1 MKFRKNKNHSAKHN
15 TMDNNQV
22 SNQASEEKVE
32 AAEANH
38 ATETEQTASAQ
49 TEVTDNAE
57 EQTTEAT
64 DVWKDKYDEV
74 HDNHLRLQAEFD
86 NYRKRTMREKADII
100 KNAGERVLTDFLPII
115 DNFERALISMQSAEN
130 VDAVREGVELIYSQ
144 VMNMM
149 KNNGVTVI
157 ETENQPFD
165 TEYHE
170 AITTI
175 PAPTPDMKDKIIDC
189 TTRGYMMN
197 EKVIRHAK
205 VVVGA

>member
-32 AAEANH
+32 AAETNH